1 MHETRILRLPHLM
14 IGLSLLL
21 LFQTTAIPA
30 SDTDPFPVGSQL
42 PRPTL
47 GAPDS
52 PDAQKYLGLKSCDPF
67 TISEIGSKLVL
78 IEFIGAF

>member
-1 MHETRILRLPHLM
+1 MHETRILRLPHLV
-14 IGLSLLL
+14 IGFLL
-21 LFQTTAIPA
+21 LFQTTATFA
-30 SDTDPFPVGSQL
+30 TDSVSFPVGSQL

-52 PDAQKYLGLKSCDPF
+52 PDAQKYLGLKSCEPF

>member
-14 IGLSLLL
+14 IGLLL
-21 LFQTTAIPA
+21 LFQATAVFA
-30 SDTDPFPVGSQL
+30 SDPDPFPVGSQL

-47 GAPDS
+47 GTPDS
-52 PDAQKYLGLKSCDPF
+52 PDAQKYLGLKSCEPF
-67 TISEIGSKLVL
+67 TISDIGSKLVL

>member
-1 MHETRILRLPHLM
+1 M
-14 IGLSLLL
+14 IGLLL
-21 LFQTTAIPA
+21 LFQATFTFA
-30 SDTDPFPVGSQL
+30 SESYTFPVGSQL

-52 PDAQKYLGLKSCDPF
+52 PEAQRYLGLKNSEPF
-67 TISEIGSKLVL
+67 TISDIGSKFVL